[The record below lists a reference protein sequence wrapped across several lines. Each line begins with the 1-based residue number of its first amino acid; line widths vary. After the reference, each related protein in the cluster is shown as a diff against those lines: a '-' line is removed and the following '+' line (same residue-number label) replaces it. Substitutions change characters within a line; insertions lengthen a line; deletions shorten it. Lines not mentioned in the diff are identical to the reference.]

1 MTYGG
6 LAAASN
12 RPSAMAIRASAT
24 YSISSKKGSSPS
36 TTSPRSA
43 AHCDAGP
50 STTFRFNY
58 ERPGC
63 ESGSPSAD
71 QTLTGATVVAT
82 HASSDFTLLELI
94 YGVSFQVDTNAR
106 LYSSVTYMDLTDDQP
121 YVYGDQ
127 DGSVTFYS
135 AGMTVG
141 F

>member
-1 MTYGG
+1 MSDYTTKFNVLYFNATLDASEKFKFYMDSTYTKSEGSFTSFGVLAPSPEGG
-6 LAAASN
+6 VGNQDLDYTETNA
-12 RPSAMAIRASAT
+12 
-24 YSISSKKGSSPS
+24 YS
-36 TTSPRSA
+36 
-43 AHCDAGP
+43 D
-50 STTFRFNY
+50 
-58 ERPGC
+58 
-63 ESGSPSAD
+63 
-71 QTLTGATVVAT
+71 L
-82 HASSDFTLLELI
+82 DFSLLELI